1 MKITFL
7 FSLVVF
13 MILIPSCKEAPMQ
26 ISNTGESELTDP
38 SIPPRVE
45 FVWVDSRRLYY
56 WPVVEDIINSP
67 HDPLPSYIPGRL
79 IIRFNKIMQSQ
90 TVISKVS
97 LIPEEIGF
105 AQIDYYGA
113 YSIDGQTFE
122 WPVYNYFKVA
132 KSYTIT
138 VSKKATD
145 FNGRNMVSDYE
156 KIVIPEPNLRV
167 ISSYPQNSDTSFY
180 GNRVHISFNSPI
192 DSNSLKGS
200 YQFTPSVPGQ
210 WAFEYY
216 YDLRSAAFF
225 TNTSFASSTW
235 YELKL
240 TSTLKDTFNNYLPAP
255 VYIKF
260 KTAKFENAGAVQ
272 DISTKK

>member
-1 MKITFL
+1 
-7 FSLVVF
+7 
-13 MILIPSCKEAPMQ
+13 MILLPSCREAPME
-26 ISNTGESELTDP
+26 ITNTSESELTDP
-38 SIPPRVE
+38 TIPPRVE
-45 FVWVDSRRLYY
+45 FVWVDSRRPYY
-56 WPVVEDIINSP
+56 RGIVGDIVNSP
-67 HDPLPSYIPGRL
+67 NDPLPSYIPGRL

-145 FNGRNMVSDYE
+145 FNGRNIASDYE

-167 ISSYPQNSDTSFY
+167 ISSYPLNSDTSFY
-180 GNRVHISFNSPI
+180 GNSVHISFNSPI

-200 YQFTPSVPGQ
+200 YQFTHSVPGR

-216 YDLRSAAFF
+216 YDLRSATFF
-225 TNTSFASSTW
+225 TNTSFASNTW

-255 VYIKF
+255 VDIKF
-260 KTAKFENAGAVQ
+260 KTTKFGNAGAVQ
-272 DISTKK
+272 NISIIK

>member
-1 MKITFL
+1 MEIT
-7 FSLVVF
+7 
-13 MILIPSCKEAPMQ
+13 
-26 ISNTGESELTDP
+26 NTSESELTDP
-38 SIPPRVE
+38 RIPPRVE
-45 FVWVDSRRLYY
+45 FVWVDSRRPYY
-56 WPVVEDIINSP
+56 WRVVEDIINSP

-90 TVISKVS
+90 TVISKVF

-122 WPVYNYFKVA
+122 WLVYNYFKVA

-138 VSKKATD
+138 VSKEATD
-145 FNGRNMVSDYE
+145 FNGRNIASDYE
-156 KIVIPEPNLRV
+156 KIVIPEPNLRI
-167 ISSYPQNSDTSFY
+167 ISSYPLNSDTSFY
-180 GNRVHISFNSPI
+180 GNSVHISFNSPI
-192 DSNSLKGS
+192 DSNSVKVS
-200 YQFTPSVPGQ
+200 YQITPSVSGR

-216 YDLRSAAFF
+216 YDLRSATFF
-225 TNTSFASSTW
+225 TNSGFASNTW

-255 VYIKF
+255 VYISF
-260 KTAKFENAGAVQ
+260 KTARFGNAGAVQ
-272 DISTKK
+272 DISTIK